1 MSRLYGLIGFPL
13 SHSFSQKYFRE
24 KFQREGIHD
33 AEYRQF
39 EIEHIGLLSGILG
52 IRELRGLNVT
62 IPYKQKVIPFL
73 NHMDPL
79 ACRIGAVNVIRIEPN
94 GERSGF
100 NSDYYGFR
108 SSLEKWLAG
117 SLPEA
122 ALILGTG
129 GAAKAVQTVLEDMNI
144 RVSYVS
150 RKTGNA
156 EYTYADL
163 RRNTSILEKHRLLI
177 NTTPLGMA
185 PETERHP
192 DIPFELIGNEHYLYD
207 LIYNP
212 PVTRWMEL
220 AQKHGAQTK
229 NGMEMLVLQAEKSW
243 EIWNA

>member
-39 EIEHIGLLSGILG
+39 ELEHIGLLSGILG

-79 ACRIGAVNVIRIEPN
+79 ARRIGAVNVIRIEPN

-129 GAAKAVQTVLEDMNI
+129 GAAKAVQTALEDLNI
-144 RVSYVS
+144 RMSYVS

-163 RRNTSILEKHRLLI
+163 RRNKSILEKHRLLI

-185 PETERHP
+185 PETVRHP

-212 PVTRWMEL
+212 PMTRWMEL
-220 AQKHGAQTK
+220 AQKRGAQTK